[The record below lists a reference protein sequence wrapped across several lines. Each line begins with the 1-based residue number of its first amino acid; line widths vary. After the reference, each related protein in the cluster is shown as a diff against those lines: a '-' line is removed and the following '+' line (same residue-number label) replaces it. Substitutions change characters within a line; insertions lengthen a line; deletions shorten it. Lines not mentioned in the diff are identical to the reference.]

1 MTDIAFIG
9 GGNMAQSLIGGLC
22 KAGTPTISIHVAEP
36 RQEAREVLRKN
47 YGVVCTA
54 VNPEAVQSARLWVF
68 AVKPQIL
75 RSVCR
80 ELAPLA
86 QRQHPQILSIAAGI
100 RSEQIDRWLD
110 GGQSIVRA
118 MPNTPALL
126 GAGATGLF
134 ANAHTQASGRETS
147 EQVMATV
154 GKTVWVENEALIDTV
169 TALSGSGPAY
179 LFLLAEAMENAAVAQ
194 GLPLDAARLL
204 AAQTVLGAG
213 RMLTESGD
221 PAKLLRER
229 VTSPGGTTAA
239 ALEIFH
245 DGGFA
250 ELVAAALAAAAQ
262 RGTEL
267 AELAEMQAAP

>member
-22 KAGTPTISIHVAEP
+22 KAGTPASSIHVAEP
-36 RQEAREVLRKN
+36 RQEACETLRRN
-47 YGVVCTA
+47 TSVVCTA
-54 VNPEAVQSARLWVF
+54 ANSEAVQSAGLWVF
-68 AVKPQIL
+68 AVKPQVL
-75 RSVCR
+75 RAVCQ
-80 ELAPLA
+80 ELAPIA
-86 QRQHPQILSIAAGI
+86 QQQHPQILSIAAGI
-100 RSEQIDRWLD
+100 RSDQIDRWLN

-134 ANAHTQASGRETS
+134 ANAQTQVSGRDTS
-147 EQVMATV
+147 ERVMATV
-154 GKTVWVENEALIDTV
+154 GKTVWVEDEALIDTV

-194 GLPLDAARLL
+194 GLPRDAARLL

-221 PAKLLRER
+221 SAELLRQR

-245 DGGFA
+245 NGGFS
-250 ELVAAALAAAAQ
+250 ELVSTALGAAAQ

-267 AELAEMQAAP
+267 AELAEIQPAP

>member
-22 KAGTPTISIHVAEP
+22 KAGTSASSIHVAEP

-54 VNPEAVQSARLWVF
+54 ANPEAVQAAGLWVF

-118 MPNTPALL
+118 IPNTPALL

-134 ANAHTQASGRETS
+134 ANAQTQVSGRDTA

-154 GKTVWVENEALIDTV
+154 GKTIWVEDEALIDTV

-179 LFLLAEAMENAAVAQ
+179 LFLLAEAMENAAVSQ
-194 GLPLDAARLL
+194 GLSRDAACLL

-213 RMLTESGD
+213 RMLTESAD
-221 PAKLLRER
+221 PAKLLRKR

-239 ALEIFH
+239 ALEIFYN
-245 DGGFA
+245 GGFS
-250 ELVAAALAAAAQ
+250 ELVAAALQAAAQ
-262 RGTEL
+262 RGAEL
-267 AELAEMQAAP
+267 AELAEIQPAP